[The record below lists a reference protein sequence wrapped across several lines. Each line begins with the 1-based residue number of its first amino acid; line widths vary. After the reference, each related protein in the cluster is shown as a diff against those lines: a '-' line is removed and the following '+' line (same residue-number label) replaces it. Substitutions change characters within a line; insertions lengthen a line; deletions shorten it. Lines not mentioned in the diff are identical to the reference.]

1 MPLDGPDRRA
11 CRVILVGMM
20 GSGKSTVGKLL
31 SEATG
36 WPYVDNDD
44 LVLRVAGATPRELV
58 AERGEPA
65 MRQAESDALR
75 MGLEEPPPCIVG
87 AAAGTILDPANREAM
102 RSTGIVAW
110 LRVDAGA
117 LGSRAVG
124 AAHRPWLEG
133 DAASWLRRTV
143 AERDPLYAS
152 VADVVVDTTHG
163 APGGAAQE
171 LRRDLEAFGAC
182 D

>member
-1 MPLDGPDRRA
+1 MPLDGPDGRA

-20 GSGKSTVGKLL
+20 GSGKTTVGRRL

-44 LVLRVAGATPRELV
+44 LVLRVAGATSRELV
-58 AERGEPA
+58 AERGERA
-65 MRQAESDALR
+65 MRKAESDALR
-75 MGLEEPPPCIVG
+75 IGLEEPPPCIVG
-87 AAAGTILDPANREAM
+87 AAAGTIIDPANREVM

-110 LRVDAGA
+110 LRVDAAA
-117 LGSRAVG
+117 LEARAVG
-124 AAHRPWLEG
+124 ADHRPWLEG
-133 DAASWLRRTV
+133 DAATWLRRTA

-163 APGGAAQE
+163 APGDAAEE
-171 LRRDLEAFGAC
+171 LRRSLAAFDAC

>member
-1 MPLDGPDRRA
+1 MSPERP
-11 CRVILVGMM
+11 CRIILVGMM
-20 GSGKSTVGKLL
+20 GSGKSTVGQLL
-31 SEATG
+31 SETTG

-44 LVLRVAGATPRELV
+44 LVRRVAGATPRELL
-58 AERGEPA
+58 AERGERA

-75 MGLEEPPPCIVG
+75 VGLEAQPPCIVG
-87 AAAGTILDPANREAM
+87 AAAGTILEPADREAM
-102 RSTGIVAW
+102 RSNGIVAW

-117 LGSRAVG
+117 LEARAVG
-124 AAHRPWLEG
+124 AAHRPWLDR
-133 DAASWLRRTV
+133 DAGSWLRHAA

-163 APGGAAQE
+163 TPAEAAEE
-171 LRRDLEAFGAC
+171 LRRSLGAFDAC